1 MKMTKELNKLFNEQ
15 IKLEYDSAFLYLA
28 MSEWLEQNDWA
39 GASHW
44 MEVQYKEELAHAEG
58 FVRYLKMKGEPVELL
73 QLGLAAKEWDSLLDL
88 FKAAL
93 KHEEFISA
101 SIDKMAEQAEKDG
114 DKASRLFLQWYINE
128 QVEEEVNAND
138 NVTGVSRCKGHI
150 GALHAFDREKGTRSW
165 SGEEVPLLLF

>member
-101 SIDKMAEQAEKDG
+101 SIDKMAEQAE
-114 DKASRLFLQWYINE
+114 
-128 QVEEEVNAND
+128 
-138 NVTGVSRCKGHI
+138 I
-150 GALHAFDREKGTRSW
+150 GRAH
-165 SGEEVPLLLF
+165 V